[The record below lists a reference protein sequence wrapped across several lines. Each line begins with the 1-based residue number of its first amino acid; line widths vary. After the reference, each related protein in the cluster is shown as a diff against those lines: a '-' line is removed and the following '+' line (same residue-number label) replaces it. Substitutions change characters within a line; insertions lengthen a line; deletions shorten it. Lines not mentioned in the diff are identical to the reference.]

1 MNLLIIYL
9 LLLFIL
15 HVYSIYPSKP
25 MLGRQVTMIA
35 LSSSNAN
42 DKLKLNNIKKFSS
55 IDLNNDNN
63 NNNVLHS
70 LSKYHIIQ
78 RIPIALFAGIG
89 SALSAFLSSFLVIT
103 PVGLLVNIKQIRTP
117 SLWWQS
123 AYKMGYNWSQI
134 SAIFSG
140 GEILVENLRA
150 KSDSTN
156 RYIGSG
162 LGSAMLAANDGP
174 MAMLNGFAV
183 GYAFLYMIDKFTDS
197 NADVNAGRGAPHPL
211 NSNSYKGGSNNYK
224 GIKNN
229 IGKRSNNALNLNM
242 NIKPPKISM
251 PK

>member
-1 MNLLIIYL
+1 
-9 LLLFIL
+9 
-15 HVYSIYPSKP
+15 
-25 MLGRQVTMIA
+25 MIA
-35 LSSSNAN
+35 LSSNTDNIMSKNLKFIKSNN
-42 DKLKLNNIKKFSS
+42 TNL
-55 IDLNNDNN
+55 NN
-63 NNNVLHS
+63 NNKNNNNENECHS
-70 LSKYHIIQ
+70 LSKYHIMQ

-89 SALSAFLSSFLVIT
+89 SALSAFISSFLVIT

-150 KSDSTN
+150 KSDATN

-197 NADVNAGRGAPHPL
+197 GSDVNSGRGAP
-211 NSNSYKGGSNNYK
+211 GTVGSSMNRNVGYNK
-224 GIKNN
+224 RGIKNN
-229 IGKRSNNALNLNM
+229 FGKRSNSA
-242 NIKPPKISM
+242 IKISSIKSPRTAPPKRF
-251 PK
+251 